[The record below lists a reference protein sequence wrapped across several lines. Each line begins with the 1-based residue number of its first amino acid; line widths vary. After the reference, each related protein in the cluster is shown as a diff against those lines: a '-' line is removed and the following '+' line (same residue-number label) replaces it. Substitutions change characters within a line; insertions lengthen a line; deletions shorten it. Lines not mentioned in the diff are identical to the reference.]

1 MEGIFLRLSDFKQKE
16 IININDGKRF
26 GFLNDFDIDEY
37 TGKIKK
43 IIVVENG
50 KIFGIFGK
58 ESEYFIA
65 WENIKQIGD
74 DIILIDADLDKI
86 NYGEKN

>member
-1 MEGIFLRLSDFKQKE
+1 MRICEIKKKE

-26 GFLNDFDIDEY
+26 GFLSDFDIDER
-37 TGKIKK
+37 TGRIKK

-50 KIFGIFGK
+50 KIFGVFGK

-74 DIILIDADLDKI
+74 DIILIDVDLDKI